1 MSRRTETCVVWT
13 CDDCNDEYGEDDG
26 TIHLTADETPTGWE
40 TIGER
45 GLLGHVCH
53 DGLPCWT
60 TTTEAPKETP
70 RP

>member
-1 MSRRTETCVVWT
+1 MIRLTIVVAVYFWL
-13 CDDCNDEYGEDDG
+13 G
-26 TIHLTADETPTGWE
+26 TIPAPIAALWVFHGSRTLQAD
-40 TIGER
+40 IGER